1 MKRLARQLAR
11 LYPQHWR
18 VRYGTEFEALLQDA
32 HLTWSDLLDVVAGA
46 FRSRIEAGKAGHL
59 AEGENETMEHP
70 ATLVRILDLKDR
82 DIPRG
87 YELETTIE
95 HSREDGT
102 KTIVRQFFRELDFGG
117 SYLTVS
123 HMARDSEA
131 AQTLIVSGTK
141 GEVAGDFRTDRTEM
155 IALHAD
161 GTVRRSEQTVK
172 TWLKHEAIR
181 ETLRAAYRRGQGAG
195 LSPDQ
200 VYQELR
206 VKHASE
212 SEP

>member
-11 LYPQHWR
+11 LYPQPWR
-18 VRYGTEFEALLQDA
+18 ERYGREFEALLEDA
-32 HLTWSDLLDVVAGA
+32 NLTWSDLLDVVAEA
-46 FRSRIEAGKAGHL
+46 FRARIEVGKGGQL
-59 AEGENETMEHP
+59 PEGENTMGHS
-70 ATLVRILDLKDR
+70 ATLVRVVDLKDR
-82 DIPRG
+82 DILHG

-95 HSREDGT
+95 HTREDGS
-102 KTIVRQFFRELDFGG
+102 KTIVRQFFRELDFGA

-123 HMARDSEA
+123 HLSRDCGT
-131 AQTLIVSGTK
+131 AQTFIVSGTK
-141 GEVAGDFRTDRTEM
+141 GEVAGDFRTDRTEL

-181 ETLRAAYRRGQGAG
+181 ETLRAAYRRGQGGG